1 MMENTRGGFSLSA
14 QDARMEVTNAFFR
27 KVYHWM
33 TAGLILTALAAHAV
47 ASSETLYAVPIRQ
60 LPVDPAGR
68 IAVSPGRFPGQGI
81 LTPVNLQSGPEA
93 LRIPLVQRPVGRCV
107 QDIG

>member
-33 TAGLILTALAAHAV
+33 TAGLILDRKAHV
-47 ASSETLYAVPIRQ
+47 
-60 LPVDPAGR
+60 
-68 IAVSPGRFPGQGI
+68 
-81 LTPVNLQSGPEA
+81 
-93 LRIPLVQRPVGRCV
+93 
-107 QDIG
+107 